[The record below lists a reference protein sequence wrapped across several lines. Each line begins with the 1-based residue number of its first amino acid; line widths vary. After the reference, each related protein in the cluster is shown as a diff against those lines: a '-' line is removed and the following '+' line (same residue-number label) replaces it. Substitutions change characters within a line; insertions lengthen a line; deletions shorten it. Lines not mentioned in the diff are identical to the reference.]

1 MSTPPFVVFSDLDGT
16 LLDHEDYTWTAALPA
31 LAKLRAHGVP
41 VVLASSKTAPEIAP
55 LREQLRLTHCPAI
68 VENGAG
74 ILPPGT
80 APDTSNAAY
89 LRLRRILDAM
99 PPGLRRHFEG
109 FGDWS
114 ADEVAE
120 RTGLPPEDARLARQR
135 GFSEPGV
142 WTGPAELRTRFLAQL
157 EAEGVSARLGG
168 RFLTLSFG
176 GTKADRMAEVL
187 EGYALGG
194 ARPPAVALG
203 DAPNDVEMLNAADHG
218 VIVANPHGSELPV
231 LAGERAGRI
240 RRSTKPGPAGWNEM
254 ILRLVSE
261 LTARSGD

>member
-55 LREQLRLTHCPAI
+55 LREQMRLTHCPAI

-80 APDTSNAAY
+80 APDTNNAAY
-89 LRLRRILDAM
+89 LRLRRILDGI

-109 FGDWS
+109 FGDW
-114 ADEVAE
+114 DEAE
-120 RTGLPPEDARLARQR
+120 VSTQTGLTPEGAKLARQR
-135 GFSEPGV
+135 AFSEPGV
-142 WTGPAELRTRFLAQL
+142 WTGPAELRKRFLAQL
-157 EAEGVSARLGG
+157 DAEGVTARHGG

-187 EGYALGG
+187 EGYAGDGPL
-194 ARPPAVALG
+194 PLSVALG
-203 DAPNDVEMLNAADHG
+203 DAPNDAEMLNAADHG
-218 VIVANPHGSELPV
+218 VIIANPHGTELPI

-261 LTARSGD
+261 LMARSGD